1 MCEAPHTTVESG
13 PSPVSSSPDG
23 WSPLKVTIKTELVHG
38 KSSTRTL
45 ASNFDRNLA
54 FFDISFEKKSKNE
67 QVKLRNICS
76 EDPKSSI
83 NKARS
88 FFVSPYR
95 ALVPIPPKIKS
106 TTLSQTGLNF
116 NRGQAERP
124 QRQSASARSRER
136 IASAVEQQR
145 RHAAT
150 VATSWPNKQTTRRL
164 KTKVNVNVTG
174 SERRRRRLLR
184 FQAES
189 K

>member
-1 MCEAPHTTVESG
+1 M
-13 PSPVSSSPDG
+13 SSSPDG

-45 ASNFDRNLA
+45 ASSFDRNLA
-54 FFDISFEKKSKNE
+54 FFDISFEKKLNNE

-88 FFVSPYR
+88 FFVFAYR
-95 ALVPIPPKIKS
+95 ALVPIPPKKNNYFVADAIK
-106 TTLSQTGLNF
+106 F
-116 NRGQAERP
+116 
-124 QRQSASARSRER
+124 QSWAGDDRSDRVRSRSRER

-150 VATSWPNKQTTRRL
+150 VATSLPNKQTTRRL

>member
-88 FFVSPYR
+88 FFVSAYR

-106 TTLSQTGLNF
+106 STLSQTGLNF
-116 NRGQAERP
+116 NRGQATTAETECARARVRGSP
-124 QRQSASARSRER
+124 AQWNSSAATRSR
-136 IASAVEQQR
+136 SPPTGQ
-145 RHAAT
+145 T
-150 VATSWPNKQTTRRL
+150 NKQL
-164 KTKVNVNVTG
+164 
-174 SERRRRRLLR
+174 
-184 FQAES
+184 ADS
-189 K
+189 KRK

>member
-1 MCEAPHTTVESG
+1 MLVCEAPHTTVESG

-23 WSPLKVTIKTELVHG
+23 WSPLKVTIKTDLVHG
-38 KSSTRTL
+38 KSFTRTL

-54 FFDISFEKKSKNE
+54 FFDISFEKKFENE

-116 NRGQAERP
+116 NQGQAERP
-124 QRQSASARSRER
+124 QRQSALAL
-136 IASAVEQQR
+136 A
-145 RHAAT
+145 
-150 VATSWPNKQTTRRL
+150 
-164 KTKVNVNVTG
+164 
-174 SERRRRRLLR
+174 
-184 FQAES
+184 
-189 K
+189 

>member
-38 KSSTRTL
+38 KSFTRTL
-45 ASNFDRNLA
+45 ASNFDRN
-54 FFDISFEKKSKNE
+54 FFDISFEKKLKNE

-116 NRGQAERP
+116 NRGQATTAETRV
-124 QRQSASARSRER
+124 RALARVRGSP
-136 IASAVEQQR
+136 AQWNSS
-145 RHAAT
+145 AAT
-150 VATSWPNKQTTRRL
+150 RPRSPPAGQTNTTTRRL